1 MKRRVWQTILAAAC
15 LLSLSLTGV
24 VWAAP
29 EAAKEAAVGEN
40 MAEETAAEQS
50 PVKLT
55 TREITIMV
63 LEPDEEAVFPENAR
77 QVVVN
82 IDGNR
87 VTGYLQGENDGFRLF
102 YGMNESGQKHVYRYD
117 LEERTI
123 QRYVPDSDFTQQMYD
138 NAMNRYDHL
147 ADEYSQLRRLFVM
160 LALASAL
167 R

>member
-29 EAAKEAAVGEN
+29 EAAKEAVVGEN

-63 LEPDEEAVFPENAR
+63 LEPDEEAVCDVGA
-77 QVVVN
+77 
-82 IDGNR
+82 
-87 VTGYLQGENDGFRLF
+87 GFRF
-102 YGMNESGQKHVYRYD
+102 
-117 LEERTI
+117 
-123 QRYVPDSDFTQQMYD
+123 
-138 NAMNRYDHL
+138 
-147 ADEYSQLRRLFVM
+147 
-160 LALASAL
+160 AL
-167 R
+167 RAVPKPPYKADKI

>member
-63 LEPDEEAVFPENAR
+63 LEPDEEAVCDVGAGFPLCTEGSPETA
-77 QVVVN
+77 V
-82 IDGNR
+82 
-87 VTGYLQGENDGFRLF
+87 
-102 YGMNESGQKHVYRYD
+102 
-117 LEERTI
+117 
-123 QRYVPDSDFTQQMYD
+123 
-138 NAMNRYDHL
+138 
-147 ADEYSQLRRLFVM
+147 
-160 LALASAL
+160 
-167 R
+167 

>member
-1 MKRRVWQTILAAAC
+1 
-15 LLSLSLTGV
+15 
-24 VWAAP
+24 
-29 EAAKEAAVGEN
+29 
-40 MAEETAAEQS
+40 
-50 PVKLT
+50 
-55 TREITIMV
+55 MV

-87 VTGYLQGENDGFRLF
+87 VTGYLQGENDGFCLF